1 MKTQLT
7 LCISGT
13 LLLVGMSGCEKTPE
27 RPMNVVYILADD
39 LGYGDVGCYGQQI
52 IKTPNI
58 DRMAKEGMLFTQ
70 PYAGCTVSAPSR
82 CSLMTGLH
90 TGHTQ
95 VRGNREITPEGQQP
109 MREDTYTLG
118 KLMKSAGYTTG
129 IFGKW
134 GLGNPG
140 SVSIPNK
147 MGFDEFYG
155 YNCQRQSHSFYPDHL
170 WHNEE
175 KVLFPEN
182 ENNACKTYSQDLIHE
197 QALKFIRDHKE
208 QPFFAMLTYTLPH
221 AELNLPHDSIYK
233 MYENSFEETP
243 YIGKFDKVYGGYNT
257 SEKPL
262 ASFAAMVSRLDKYV
276 GDVMA
281 ELKELGLDKNTIV
294 IFTSDNGPHHEGG
307 ADPDFFKSYG
317 PFRGIK
323 RDVYEGGIRIPM
335 VAWCQKTV
343 LDLIPEKYFRK
354 GLFPAGRLDK
364 DTTGMMIITDDGEF
378 AHNILSPKKHIKKTY
393 RVTIDI
399 DIDENMIKQFEKGI
413 VLKDHI
419 CCPAIIEV
427 QDTHT
432 AFVTITE
439 GKYHQIKRMF
449 GCFGAKV
456 LELHRITMGNLNL
469 PADISEGCCREIT
482 EQEMKLLKEV

>member
-1 MKTQLT
+1 MTYMKTQLT

-70 PYAGCTVSAPSR
+70 HYAGCTVSAPSR

-208 QPFFAMLTYTLPH
+208 QSFFAMLTYTLPH

-257 SEKPL
+257 KAGAQSDHIS
-262 ASFAAMVSRLDKYV
+262 AFW
-276 GDVMA
+276 DVMPTLA
-281 ELKELGLDKNTIV
+281 ELTGTVLPEKTDGISFLPTLLSKKDQQAHDYLYWEFHELNGREALRSGKWKLIRQPIVGETILELYDLSNDIHEDTNLAEKYPDKVKELAVLM
-294 IFTSDNGPHHEGG
+294 DN
-307 ADPDFFKSYG
+307 A
-317 PFRGIK
+317 
-323 RDVYEGGIRIPM
+323 RIESPYFNFGR
-335 VAWCQKTV
+335 
-343 LDLIPEKYFRK
+343 EK
-354 GLFPAGRLDK
+354 
-364 DTTGMMIITDDGEF
+364 
-378 AHNILSPKKHIKKTY
+378 
-393 RVTIDI
+393 
-399 DIDENMIKQFEKGI
+399 
-413 VLKDHI
+413 
-419 CCPAIIEV
+419 
-427 QDTHT
+427 
-432 AFVTITE
+432 
-439 GKYHQIKRMF
+439 
-449 GCFGAKV
+449 
-456 LELHRITMGNLNL
+456 
-469 PADISEGCCREIT
+469 
-482 EQEMKLLKEV
+482 

>member
-13 LLLVGMSGCEKTPE
+13 LLLIGMSGCEKTPE

-39 LGYGDVGCYGQQI
+39 LGYGDVGCYGQKI

-58 DRMAKEGMLFTQ
+58 DRLAEEGMLFTQ
-70 PYAGCTVSAPSR
+70 HYAGCTVSAPSR

-294 IFTSDNGPHHEGG
+294 IFTSDNGPWLTEHENGGSAGPLKDGKGTWWEGG
-307 ADPDFFKSYG
+307 
-317 PFRGIK
+317 FRVPAICWMPGKINPAINDEIMTSMDLYPTFLSMAGIEQPK
-323 RDVYEGGIRIPM
+323 DL
-335 VAWCQKTV
+335 V
-343 LDLIPEKYFRK
+343 LDGVNQTGLLFEEKHSARDEVYYWWGSELMAIRK
-354 GLFPAGRLDK
+354 GEWKYYFKTIKDQYLRTCKIETPAEPLLYNVE
-364 DTTGMMIITDDGEF
+364 T
-378 AHNILSPKKHIKKTY
+378 
-393 RVTIDI
+393 
-399 DIDENMIKQFEKGI
+399 
-413 VLKDHI
+413 
-419 CCPAIIEV
+419 
-427 QDTHT
+427 
-432 AFVTITE
+432 
-439 GKYHQIKRMF
+439 
-449 GCFGAKV
+449 
-456 LELHRITMGNLNL
+456 
-469 PADISEGCCREIT
+469 DISERFNQAEKHPEIV
-482 EQEMKLLKEV
+482 KLLIEAGEKHKKGMKIKPSVCDMM

>member
-58 DRMAKEGMLFTQ
+58 DRMAAEGMLFTQ
-70 PYAGCTVSAPSR
+70 HYAGCTVSAPSR

-294 IFTSDNGPHHEGG
+294 IFTSDNGPWLTEHENGGSAGPLKDGKGTWWEGG
-307 ADPDFFKSYG
+307 
-317 PFRGIK
+317 FRVPAICWMPGKINPAINDEIMTSMDLYPTFLSMAGIEQPK
-323 RDVYEGGIRIPM
+323 DR
-335 VAWCQKTV
+335 V
-343 LDLIPEKYFRK
+343 LDGVNQTGLLFEEKHSARDEVYYWWGSELMAIRK
-354 GLFPAGRLDK
+354 GEWKYYFKTIK
-364 DTTGMMIITDDGEF
+364 DQYLRTC
-378 AHNILSPKKHIKKTY
+378 K
-393 RVTIDI
+393 
-399 DIDENMIKQFEKGI
+399 
-413 VLKDHI
+413 
-419 CCPAIIEV
+419 IE
-427 QDTHT
+427 TP
-432 AFVTITE
+432 TE
-439 GKYHQIKRMF
+439 PLLYN
-449 GCFGAKV
+449 V
-456 LELHRITMGNLNL
+456 ET
-469 PADISEGCCREIT
+469 DISERFNQAEKHPEIV
-482 EQEMKLLKEV
+482 KLLIEVGEKHKKGMKIKPSVCDMM